1 MPIMPFETLPDD
13 ARVWVFGSDRPL
25 DDNAAARLLAEVDRF
40 LAHWHAHGHPL
51 SSARAWQ
58 DDRFLTVA
66 VDQRTAGASGCSID
80 GLYRALR
87 ALESAL
93 GVQMLGGG
101 GIFYRDAS
109 GTVAYASR
117 AEFAQLA
124 AAGAVD
130 LDTHVFDLSVDSLG
144 AWRERFEAP
153 AHAGW
158 HARLVANARPSP
170 GV

>member
-13 ARVWVFGSDRPL
+13 ARAWVFGSDRPL

-40 LAHWHAHGHPL
+40 LAHWNAHGHPL

-93 GVQMLGGG
+93 GVTLVGSG
-101 GIFYRDAS
+101 GIFYRDAN
-109 GTVAYASR
+109 GEVALASR
-117 AEFAQLA
+117 EEFAELGA
-124 AAGAVD
+124 RGAVTV
-130 LDTHVFDLSVDSLG
+130 DTHVFDLSVETLG
-144 AWRERFEAP
+144 EWRARFESP

-158 HARLVANARPSP
+158 QGRLLATPR
-170 GV
+170 

>member
-13 ARVWVFGSDRPL
+13 ARAWVFGCDRPL
-25 DDNAAARLLAEVDRF
+25 DDTAAARLLAEVERF

-51 SSARAWQ
+51 DSARCWQ

-93 GVQMLGGG
+93 GVTLVAGD
-101 GIFYRDAS
+101 GIFYRDAN
-109 GTVAYASR
+109 GEVALASR
-117 AEFAQLA
+117 AEFAEL
-124 AAGAVD
+124 GARGVVTP
-130 LDTHVFDLSVDSLG
+130 DTHVFDLSVETLG
-144 AWRERFEAP
+144 EWRARFEVP
-153 AHAGW
+153 AHASW
-158 HARLVANARPSP
+158 HARLLRAGR
-170 GV
+170 

>member
-51 SSARAWQ
+51 SCARRWQ

-93 GVQMLGGG
+93 DVQLLASG
-101 GIFYRDAS
+101 GIFYRDAH
-109 GTVAYASR
+109 GEVALASR
-117 AEFAQLA
+117 AEFAELGA
-124 AAGAVD
+124 RGAVTS
-130 LDTHVFDLSVDSLG
+130 DTHVFDLAVETLG
-144 AWRERFEAP
+144 EWRTRFEAP

-158 HARLVANARPSP
+158 QGRLLNAA
-170 GV
+170 G